1 MKHAP
6 IRHRIEYAAY
16 LAAKRVLL
24 TLPHATA
31 RRVGHGLG
39 DLGFALLRGRR
50 RIVLDNLALAL
61 PEVDVAERR
70 RVARESFRHFGAA
83 LCEVITAWR
92 LTAEGVS
99 PLFDVE
105 GDEHLT
111 AARPPGRG
119 LFLMT
124 AHFGPWEVAA
134 YPMGARFD
142 DLQLVAR
149 PPDNP
154 HVAADLE
161 RMRERFGSRLIT
173 KAGAGHRMLNAV
185 RKGGVVGIL
194 IDQRVR
200 PEVGVLVPFFGREV
214 WTTPVLAYLSL
225 LTRIPVVP
233 AFCYPRGEDRYL
245 LRFLPAVE
253 PDAPGPGKEAEAA
266 LTARYLAV
274 VEAEIRR
281 RPELWL
287 WLHRRWRR

>member
-6 IRHRIEYAAY
+6 IRHRVEYIAY

-24 TLPHATA
+24 ALPHRAV
-31 RRVGHGLG
+31 RKMGHGLG
-39 DLGFALLRGRR
+39 SLGFALLRARR
-50 RIVLDNLALAL
+50 RLALANLALAL
-61 PEVDVAERR
+61 PELDAGERR
-70 RVARESFRHFGAA
+70 RVARASFRHFGAG
-83 LCEVITAWR
+83 LCEVVSASR
-92 LTAEGVS
+92 LGPEGIG
-99 PLFDVE
+99 PRFDFE
-105 GDEHLT
+105 GEEHLE
-111 AARPPGRG
+111 AARGAGRG

-134 YPMGARFD
+134 YSLGAR
-142 DLQLVAR
+142 LGPLHVVAR

-161 RMRERFGSRLIT
+161 RMRTRSGSRLIG
-173 KAGAGHRMLNAV
+173 KRGAGHRMLNAV

-200 PEVGVLVPFFGREV
+200 PEVGVQVPFFGREV

-225 LTRIPVVP
+225 LARLPVVP
-233 AFCYPRGEDRYL
+233 AFCYPQGEDRYL
-245 LRFLPAVE
+245 LRFLPAIE
-253 PDAPGPGKEAEAA
+253 PDAPATGREAETA

-287 WLHRRWRR
+287 WLHRRWGR